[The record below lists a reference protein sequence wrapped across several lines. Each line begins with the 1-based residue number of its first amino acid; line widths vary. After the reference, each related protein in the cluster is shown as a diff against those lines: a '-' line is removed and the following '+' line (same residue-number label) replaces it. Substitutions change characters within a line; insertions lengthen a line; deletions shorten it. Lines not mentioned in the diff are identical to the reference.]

1 MPICSVEKCIIEHC
15 SPTLAG
21 IKPAGLF
28 SCCMAENDVLDQV
41 KQLNMKLN
49 KKDIVVSVMAKKDGR
64 SLIYVYRPSRL
75 RAELAKTETS
85 EFLKTYGYGGLTVE
99 KSVALLKRR
108 IAKTDGFPH
117 EIGVF
122 LGYPLGDVRGFID
135 NKGLN
140 CKCVGCWKVYCNECE
155 AVRTFEKFKKCTAVY
170 KKMYGMGKTV
180 LQLTVAV

>member
-28 SCCMAENDVLDQV
+28 SCCMAENDVLEQV

-108 IAKTDGFPH
+108 IAKTDGFPM
-117 EIGVF
+117 
-122 LGYPLGDVRGFID
+122 
-135 NKGLN
+135 K
-140 CKCVGCWKVYCNECE
+140 
-155 AVRTFEKFKKCTAVY
+155 
-170 KKMYGMGKTV
+170 
-180 LQLTVAV
+180 